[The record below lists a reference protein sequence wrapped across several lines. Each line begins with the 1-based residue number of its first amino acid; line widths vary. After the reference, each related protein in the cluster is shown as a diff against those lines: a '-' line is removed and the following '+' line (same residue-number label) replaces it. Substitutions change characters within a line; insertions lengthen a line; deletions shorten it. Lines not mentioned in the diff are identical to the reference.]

1 MVLDSKHL
9 TYRVINTCTVRDKS
23 IQSFRTFYNEAK
35 TLKKLKVLGNEL
47 LNNNNK
53 KNIEEIEKSLYDFG
67 KIVVITKNTNITGKE
82 LSDILRKDYKIEVEM
97 ASTYYIIAMTSFC
110 DNKESFERLL
120 NALKEIDLKLKKT
133 VEDNS
138 VSYEIQLPKKEMT
151 INEALNSKKFML
163 ENYKNLEGKISKE
176 YIFAYPPGIPI
187 ITPGEVFDK
196 NIINIIEKYM
206 KANIELRS
214 TFDKFPNIEIVDF

>member
-1 MVLDSKHL
+1 
-9 TYRVINTCTVRDKS
+9 
-23 IQSFRTFYNEAK
+23 
-35 TLKKLKVLGNEL
+35 
-47 LNNNNK
+47 
-53 KNIEEIEKSLYDFG
+53 
-67 KIVVITKNTNITGKE
+67 
-82 LSDILRKDYKIEVEM
+82 M
-97 ASTYYIIAMTSFC
+97 ASTYYIIAMTSIC

-120 NALKEIDLKLKKT
+120 NASKEIDLKLKKV

-138 VSYEIQLPKKEMT
+138 ASYEIQLPKKEMT